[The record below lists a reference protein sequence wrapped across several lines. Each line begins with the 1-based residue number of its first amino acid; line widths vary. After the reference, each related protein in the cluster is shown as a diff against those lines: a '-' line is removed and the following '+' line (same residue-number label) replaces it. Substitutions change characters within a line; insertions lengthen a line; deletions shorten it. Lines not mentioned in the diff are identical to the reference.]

1 MRTGIQAEIGLIPA
15 HTGKTLGSSTG
26 ATPRWAHSR
35 THGENTEPVNGHW
48 IVTGSFPHTRGK
60 RAFASFERA

>member
-35 THGENTEPVNGHW
+35 THGENVRSLRLKEREL
-48 IVTGSFPHTRGK
+48 GSFPHTRGK
-60 RAFASFERA
+60 H